1 MIFAVHP
8 TLVIFVC
15 ILRKVKRLFLI
26 IVSLLLA
33 AIVAWGG
40 EVAVLNGAVG
50 TGDSTIV
57 GRMLPV
63 DSAVVVAYDT
73 AEMVPPKKRNII
85 HRFLDYFGN
94 ANKEHPEKKFD
105 VSFIGGPF
113 YNSALGVGIGVVGS
127 GLYRIKGTARDLQ
140 PSNVSLFGSVS
151 TTGFYMVGIRGNN
164 IFPEERFRIN
174 YTLNFYSMPSYYWG
188 IGYANGDNDD
198 NRTKMDRWQAEVKGE
213 FMVKVARNFYVGALL
228 AWDYIRGG
236 NVEKN
241 AYLFEG
247 MDLITRNY
255 GVGLTVQ
262 YDSRDLINNAS
273 RGVYVCVNQ
282 MFRPSKLWNDHAFS
296 STEVIASAYK
306 QVWKGGLI
314 AGDLRGKFNFGDPSW
329 AMMSKLGG
337 TTAMRGYYEGRYR
350 DMHYMAA
357 QVELRQH
364 VWRRNGAVVWVG
376 AGNVFHDKRS
386 FKHILP
392 NYGFGYRWE
401 FKKRVN
407 VRFDVGF
414 GKPGQY
420 SFMFNINE
428 AF

>member
-1 MIFAVHP
+1 MRKI
-8 TLVIFVC
+8 LFVC
-15 ILRKVKRLFLI
+15 FSILFVAL
-26 IVSLLLA
+26 SA
-33 AIVAWGG
+33 AG
-40 EVAVLNGAVG
+40 ESIYIADEQAAVTTEGATSVESSAEEAAD
-50 TGDSTIV
+50 T
-57 GRMLPV
+57 
-63 DSAVVVAYDT
+63 AVV
-73 AEMVPPKKRNII
+73 KKRNVIQKV
-85 HRFLDYFGN
+85 LDYFGN
-94 ANKEHPEKKFD
+94 ANKERPDKKFD

-113 YNSALGVGIGVVGS
+113 YNSALGVGLGVVGS
-127 GLYRIKGTARDLQ
+127 GLYRIKGCDRELQ

-151 TTGFYMVGIRGNN
+151 TTGFYMIGIKGNN

-174 YTLNFYSMPSYYWG
+174 YTMNFYSMPSYYWG
-188 IGYANGDNDD
+188 IGYDYGNNDD
-198 NRTKMDRWQAEVKGE
+198 NRIKMDRWQAELKGE
-213 FMVKVARNFYVGALL
+213 FMVKVVDDLYAGVLL
-228 AWDYIRGG
+228 SWDYIRGG
-236 NVEKN
+236 GVAEQDRH
-241 AYLFEG
+241 LFRN

-255 GVGLTVQ
+255 GLGLTVQ
-262 YDSRDLINNAS
+262 YDTRDLINNAS

-282 MFRPSKLWNDHAFS
+282 MFRPHWLWNDYAFS
-296 STEVIASAYK
+296 TTEFIASVYK

-337 TTAMRGYYEGRYR
+337 GTAMRGYYEGRYR

-364 VWRRNGAVVWVG
+364 IWRRNGAVVWVG
-376 AGNVFHDKRS
+376 AGNVFHDKES

-392 NYGFGYRWE
+392 NCGFGYRWE

-407 VRFDVGF
+407 VRLDVGF
-414 GKPGQY
+414 GKSGQY

>member
-1 MIFAVHP
+1 MRNYF
-8 TLVIFVC
+8 VIFLVTLLIVIAANGSVVHAGDGC
-15 ILRKVKRLFLI
+15 LADKVPPMSI
-26 IVSLLLA
+26 ANDSA
-33 AIVAWGG
+33 AYVQQS
-40 EVAVLNGAVG
+40 ELCDSVAVYGSVAASD
-50 TGDSTIV
+50 T
-57 GRMLPV
+57 
-63 DSAVVVAYDT
+63 AVV
-73 AEMVPPKKRNII
+73 KKRNAIQ
-85 HRFLDYFGN
+85 RFFDYFGN
-94 ANKEHPEKKFD
+94 ANKERSDKKFD
-105 VSFIGGPF
+105 ISFIGGPF

-127 GLYRIKGTARDLQ
+127 GLYRIKGCARELQ
-140 PSNVSLFGSVS
+140 PSNVSIFGSVS
-151 TTGFYMVGIRGNN
+151 TTGFYMIGIRGNN

-174 YTLNFYSMPSYYWG
+174 YTMNFYSMPSYFWG
-188 IGYANGDNDD
+188 IGYENGNNDD
-198 NRTKMDRWQAEVKGE
+198 NRTKMDRWQAEIKGE
-213 FMVKVARNFYVGALL
+213 FMAKVAENFYLGVLL
-228 AWDYIRGG
+228 SWDYIRGG
-236 NVEKN
+236 GVEKN
-241 AYLFEG
+241 KHLFEG

-255 GVGLTVQ
+255 GMGVTLQ

-273 RGVYVCVNQ
+273 RGVYLCVNQ
-282 MFRPSKLWNDHAFS
+282 MFRPHWLWNDYAFS
-296 STEVIASAYK
+296 STEFIASVYK

-337 TTAMRGYYEGRYR
+337 STAMRGYYEGRYR

-364 VWRRNGAVVWVG
+364 IWRRNGAVVWVG
-376 AGNVFHDKRS
+376 AGNVFHDGKS

-407 VRFDVGF
+407 VRLDVGF

>member
-1 MIFAVHP
+1 MTP
-8 TLVIFVC
+8 QPY
-15 ILRKVKRLFLI
+15 
-26 IVSLLLA
+26 
-33 AIVAWGG
+33 
-40 EVAVLNGAVG
+40 
-50 TGDSTIV
+50 
-57 GRMLPV
+57 LP
-63 DSAVVVAYDT
+63 
-73 AEMVPPKKRNII
+73 E
-85 HRFLDYFGN
+85 F
-94 ANKEHPEKKFD
+94 
-105 VSFIGGPF
+105 
-113 YNSALGVGIGVVGS
+113 
-127 GLYRIKGTARDLQ
+127 DLQ

-236 NVEKN
+236 NVERN
-241 AYLFEG
+241 DYLFEG

-282 MFRPSKLWNDHAFS
+282 MFRPSKLWNDYAFS

-337 TTAMRGYYEGRYR
+337 NTAMRGYYEGRYR
-350 DMHYMAA
+350 DRHYMAA

-364 VWRRNGAVVWVG
+364 IWHRIGAVVWVG
-376 AGNVFHDKRS
+376 AGNVFHDRHS

-392 NYGFGYRWE
+392 NYGIGYRWE

-407 VRFDVGF
+407 VRLDVGF

>member
-1 MIFAVHP
+1 MRNYF
-8 TLVIFVC
+8 VIFLVT
-15 ILRKVKRLFLI
+15 LLI
-26 IVSLLLA
+26 VISANGSVVHAGDGCLA
-33 AIVAWGG
+33 DTVPPMSIANDSAAYVQQS
-40 EVAVLNGAVG
+40 ELCDSVAVDGSVAASD
-50 TGDSTIV
+50 T
-57 GRMLPV
+57 
-63 DSAVVVAYDT
+63 AVV
-73 AEMVPPKKRNII
+73 KKRNAIQ
-85 HRFLDYFGN
+85 RFFDYFGN
-94 ANKEHPEKKFD
+94 ANKERSDKKFD
-105 VSFIGGPF
+105 ISFIGGPF

-127 GLYRIKGTARDLQ
+127 GLYRIKGCARELQ
-140 PSNVSLFGSVS
+140 PSNVSIFGSVS
-151 TTGFYMVGIRGNN
+151 TTGFYMIGIRGNN

-174 YTLNFYSMPSYYWG
+174 YTMNFYSMPSYFWG
-188 IGYANGDNDD
+188 IGYENGNNDD
-198 NRTKMDRWQAEVKGE
+198 NRTKMDRWQAEIKGE
-213 FMVKVARNFYVGALL
+213 FMAKVAENFYLGVLL
-228 AWDYIRGG
+228 SWDYIRGG
-236 NVEKN
+236 GVEKN
-241 AYLFEG
+241 KHLFEG

-255 GVGLTVQ
+255 GMGVTLQ

-273 RGVYVCVNQ
+273 RGVYLCVNQ
-282 MFRPSKLWNDHAFS
+282 MFRPHWLWNDYAFS
-296 STEVIASAYK
+296 STEFIASVYK

-337 TTAMRGYYEGRYR
+337 STAMRGYYEGRYR

-364 VWRRNGAVVWVG
+364 IWRRNGAVVWVG
-376 AGNVFHDKRS
+376 AGNVFHDGKS

-407 VRFDVGF
+407 VRLDVGF